1 MKASSKISILT
12 LLAFFL
18 LCSAPSTT
26 EPITQQWI
34 NSYNYSIEPDS
45 KLYLEGS
52 SNVVDFTC
60 DCTNPSGNGQ
70 FSFRLR
76 PEGYLFE
83 NSVLDIPV
91 KELDCGNRPMN
102 RDMYDALKADQHPS
116 ITIQPLRVKSLTKNA
131 LSECEEWSNL
141 SVDLQLD
148 IAGVSRTIS
157 MEIRGAHLGYQLY
170 RFIGSQAIYLTD
182 FDIDPPK
189 ALLGAIKVDNC
200 ITINMDLLVRL
211 NPL

>member
-1 MKASSKISILT
+1 MKASFKISLLT

-18 LCSAPSTT
+18 LCATPQKPEQIS
-26 EPITQQWI
+26 QQWA

-60 DCTNPSGNGQ
+60 DCTDPSGNGR
-70 FSFRLR
+70 FSFRLK

-83 NSVLDIPV
+83 NSTLEIPV
-91 KELDCGNRPMN
+91 QELDCGNRPMN
-102 RDMYDALKADQHPS
+102 RDMYDALKAEQYPS
-116 ITIQPLRVKSLTKNA
+116 IAIQPLRVKSLAQNA
-131 LSECEEWSNL
+131 LSKCEEWSNINI
-141 SVDLQLD
+141 DLQLS
-148 IAGVSRTIS
+148 IAGVSRIVS
-157 MEIRGAHLGYQLY
+157 MEIQGAHLGYQLY
-170 RFIGSQAIYLTD
+170 RFIGNQAIYLTD
-182 FDIDPPK
+182 FGIDPPK

-211 NPL
+211 SPV